1 MIGEGRIP
9 STNGA
14 SHNHHIG
21 VEKTDFH
28 KIAIFFRI
36 HSSFHHILS
45 LGIKM
50 LPQRLIWACKEKY
63 QLHCHFTI
71 FSPFSPFNDD
81 AGSQVYLGD
90 LRSWDLKFIRLPIKH
105 EEKVYLRMNH
115 HQYNA
120 FYGQIQKI
128 YLQESL
134 LSWCTSSSL
143 PLLLLWRSISAKLFL
158 LSFQAWKWSIKKH
171 FANESK
177 TVDTFI

>member
-1 MIGEGRIP
+1 
-9 STNGA
+9 
-14 SHNHHIG
+14 
-21 VEKTDFH
+21 
-28 KIAIFFRI
+28 
-36 HSSFHHILS
+36 
-45 LGIKM
+45 M
-50 LPQRLIWACKEKY
+50 LPQRLVWVCKEKNN
-63 QLHCHFTI
+63 FTVTTLFFPL
-71 FSPFSPFNDD
+71 FSSFNDD

-90 LRSWDLKFIRLPIKH
+90 LGSWDLKFIRLPIKH
-105 EEKVYLRMNH
+105 EEKMYLRMNH

-128 YLQESL
+128 YLKESL
-134 LSWCTSSSL
+134 LSWCTSSFL